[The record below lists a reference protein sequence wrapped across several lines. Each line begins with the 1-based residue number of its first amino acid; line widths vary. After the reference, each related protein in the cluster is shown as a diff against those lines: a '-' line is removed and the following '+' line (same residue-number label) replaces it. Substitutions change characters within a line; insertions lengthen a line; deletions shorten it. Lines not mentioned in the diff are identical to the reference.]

1 MKIRCLY
8 TSRKTGQSLSN
19 LTCGKDVVDLED
31 KIAEIK
37 SSSQIVNV
45 LRTLCIK
52 RVIYAQPLD
61 CTKIDKNI
69 YRVKLEDG
77 FGNVS
82 YLELIDDN
90 EKNILTNKKPKIS
103 KEELKDYDVPVEVSV
118 TEAIIY
124 DWVVEHYGK
133 SEAVSPSLNITALAQ
148 HLDEMLNKDS
158 YKQVN
163 TVMYKD

>member
-19 LTCGKDVVDLED
+19 LTCGKDVVNLED

-37 SSSQIVNV
+37 SPSQIVNV
-45 LRTLCIK
+45 LRALCIN

-61 CTKIDKNI
+61 CTKIDKNV

-90 EKNILTNKKPKIS
+90 EKNTLTNKKPKIS

-133 SEAVSPSLNITALAQ
+133 SEAVSSSWNITALAQ